1 MRLFLLE
8 HLRDGRDELLDA
20 HHALDLRDRAS
31 ADRVDERKERI
42 PVVRPQRSMFSHRER
57 GMDRRE
63 SQEAY
68 VAAAS

>member
-1 MRLFLLE
+1 
-8 HLRDGRDELLDA
+8 
-20 HHALDLRDRAS
+20 
-31 ADRVDERKERI
+31 
-42 PVVRPQRSMFSHRER
+42 VVRPQRSMFSHRER